1 MARMPLLVFV
11 SACLH
16 GLEGN
21 RIVERV
27 EVDMLEVNTVY
38 DQGCKPV
45 FVQVIAWQYMVE
57 DNDRPHNVGWRMVST
72 HQDLPVR
79 IGSSWSLAIFEAK
92 RVLKVVAPYLRR
104 TWTQVDPERADS
116 RDWWHG
122 NPPNIFQDQ
131 PKESR

>member
-21 RIVERV
+21 QIVERV

-38 DQGCKPV
+38 DQECKPV
-45 FVQVIAWQYMVE
+45 FVQVIAWKHMVE

-79 IGSSWSLAIFEAK
+79 IGSSWSLTIFEAK
-92 RVLKVVAPYLRR
+92 RVLKVAAPYLRR

-131 PKESR
+131 PTEAR

>member
-11 SACLH
+11 SAWFH

-21 RIVERV
+21 QIVERV

-38 DQGCKPV
+38 DQECKPV
-45 FVQVIAWQYMVE
+45 FVQVIAWKHMVE

-72 HQDLPVR
+72 HLDLPVR
-79 IGSSWSLAIFEAK
+79 IGSSWSLTIYESK
-92 RVLKVVAPYLRR
+92 RVLKIAAPYLRR

-122 NPPNIFQDQ
+122 NSPNIFQDQ
-131 PKESR
+131 PTEAR